1 MFPRCPVRAG
11 QFPVSVPFFV
21 IIPVQ
26 VAWVRPVSV
35 LFWRPPGPCDPSRG
49 ARNRHEEGLCGP
61 ELRDTPTRRTAR
73 PVPVPSS
80 SRNQAFLQVA
90 GPIDFPSL
98 SPLRPDPIQ
107 SERGASAS
115 TQNGRLRRYCT
126 PVAQG
131 RIPWQTG
138 GQLAPGKAKTARTR
152 LGQELGYMR
161 FHSTESFN

>member
-11 QFPVSVPFFV
+11 QFPVAVPFFV

-35 LFWRPPGPCDPSRG
+35 LFLRPPGPCDPSRG

-90 GPIDFPSL
+90 GPVDFPSL

-107 SERGASAS
+107 FERSASAS

-138 GQLAPGKAKTARTR
+138 GQLAPGKGKPHGPGSAKN
-152 LGQELGYMR
+152 LGTCG
-161 FHSTESFN
+161 FNSTESFD